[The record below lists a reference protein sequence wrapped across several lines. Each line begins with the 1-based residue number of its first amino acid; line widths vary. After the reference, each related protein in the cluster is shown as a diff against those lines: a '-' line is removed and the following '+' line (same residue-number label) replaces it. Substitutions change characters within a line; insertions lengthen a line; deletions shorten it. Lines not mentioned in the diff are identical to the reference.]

1 MKKTI
6 LIVDDDRNVCKAT
19 ARALSG
25 KYMTHIALS
34 GKQALEIIQ
43 KENNIDLVLTDV
55 MMPAMNGIELLGNIR
70 KISKNTAVIIVSSFY
85 TIDLALEA
93 VNLGAHAYLTK
104 PVDVD
109 NLELSIQSALNS

>member
-25 KYMTHIALS
+25 KYITHTALS

-43 KENNIDLVLTDV
+43 KDNNIDLVLTDV
-55 MMPAMNGIELLGNIR
+55 MMPAMNGIELLGKIR
-70 KISKNTAVIIVSSFY
+70 KTHKKTAVIIVSSFY
-85 TIDLALEA
+85 TIDFALEA
-93 VNLGAHAYLTK
+93 VNQGAHAYLTK
-104 PVDVD
+104 PVDID

>member
-25 KYMTHIALS
+25 QYMTYTALS

-43 KENNIDLVLTDV
+43 KENNIDLVLTDM
-55 MMPAMNGIELLGNIR
+55 MMPAMDGIELLGKIR
-70 KISKNTAVIIVSSFY
+70 EISKKTAVIIVSGFY

-93 VNLGAHAYLTK
+93 VNQGAYAYLTK

-109 NLELSIQSALNS
+109 NRKLSIQSALNF